1 MTDPPECWLYLMV
14 PKVSET
20 LQSLLEKFNETSS
33 NYSIIRGLRMVLDE
47 IRSCLSSEIKESMT
61 KYNCLYLEKKL
72 LAKGYFD
79 QVQSV
84 LTIFKNFRGS
94 PKCNLSCLHTAEVS
108 ETEPSTESS
117 HNTSDPILDH
127 SNATCDFVNCL
138 SHIEHHENS
147 STNQQ
152 FAEVLEEIKIPLICL
167 AIVPVAGIL
176 FGISL
181 WKRNQRIKRQQR
193 SQNEES
199 IENGKNNEQQSMLH
213 LEGNRNAEV

>member
-1 MTDPPECWLYLMV
+1 MIEGMEGLDHEEHLDKLGMF
-14 PKVSET
+14 T
-20 LQSLLEKFNETSS
+20 LERRRLSGDTIAVFKILK
-33 NYSIIRGLRMVLDE
+33 GLDD
-47 IRSCLSSEIKESMT
+47 ESMT